1 MNQERMVLWNK
12 DSLNEFAIKY
22 NSIFQVTTS
31 NDPEAMIKID
41 ECLYR
46 FGYELDWHYTLSQ
59 WVVYYLANSLLE
71 SKISIQIIKSSHSMT
86 RHEIVIGNMVNIINR
101 CISLFY
107 KGKLLLKLFILIL
120 NPP

>member
-31 NDPEAMIKID
+31 NDPETMIKID

-46 FGYELDWHYTLSQ
+46 FGYEL
-59 WVVYYLANSLLE
+59 E
-71 SKISIQIIKSSHSMT
+71 IK
-86 RHEIVIGNMVNIINR
+86 
-101 CISLFY
+101 
-107 KGKLLLKLFILIL
+107 
-120 NPP
+120 